1 MLVQE
6 GRAQLHVLNKVQ
18 SHTHYATLC
27 LSQQSFSFDV
37 LQIAQWSRR
46 PLDLADEGSSTHALL
61 TEMELVGADEHE
73 LVKSAAKR
81 FRPASQGAAGGDQT

>member
-1 MLVQE
+1 M
-6 GRAQLHVLNKVQ
+6 
-18 SHTHYATLC
+18 
-27 LSQQSFSFDV
+27 
-37 LQIAQWSRR
+37 R

-81 FRPASQGAAGGDQT
+81 FRPAATNE

>member
-6 GRAQLHVLNKVQ
+6 GRAQLHVRNKVQ
-18 SHTHYATLC
+18 SHAHNITLY
-27 LSQQSFSFDV
+27 LSQLSFSFDV
-37 LQIAQWSRR
+37 LQITQEGKR
-46 PLDLADEGSSTHALL
+46 PLDYARRGSSTHALL

-81 FRPASQGAAGGDQT
+81 FRPAATNE